1 MGLVDAPGL
10 AGEGLRVTIPI
21 TGTPGQAA
29 PLRRRPGM
37 AGERGERG
45 TTLEPTRG
53 VDGDREGRTMA
64 GRRPLRTHVLSPEP
78 SAAVV
83 RRIVGAWEAPR
94 LAALT
99 GAERDRFTELLGQAV
114 RARARASDLLQPG
127 AAGWLL
133 AALAA
138 GTDWE
143 HELLERLLRD
153 VDPR

>member
-1 MGLVDAPGL
+1 
-10 AGEGLRVTIPI
+10 VT
-21 TGTPGQAA
+21 TV
-29 PLRRRPGM
+29 
-37 AGERGERG
+37 
-45 TTLEPTRG
+45 EPP
-53 VDGDREGRTMA
+53 
-64 GRRPLRTHVLSPEP
+64 PLRTHVLSPEA

-99 GAERDRFTELLGQAV
+99 GAERDRFAELLGRAV
-114 RARARASDLLQPG
+114 RALAQASDLLRPG

-133 AALAA
+133 AALAV

-153 VDPR
+153 VDLG